1 MKICLDAGHYGKY
14 NPSPVVKG
22 YYEAEMAWK
31 LHLLLKTELENYGCE
46 VITTRADQTKDL
58 EVSKRGRAAQGCDLF
73 LSIHSNATANG
84 ATSPDYPIVYGQI
97 SGVADDLAQ
106 KLTDCISQVMQT
118 KQSGRVGHRKG
129 NNGDYYG
136 VLRGSAAVGVPGLLI
151 EHSFHTNERSAKWLM
166 EDDNLKLLAE
176 KEAAVIA
183 SHYGLKKRE
192 FETIYRVQVGAFRIR
207 ENAVGLVQSFQKMGF
222 DAFIT
227 EETREF
233 P

>member
-14 NPSPVVKG
+14 NPSPIVKG

-31 LHLLLKTELENYGCE
+31 LHLLLKTELESYGCE
-46 VITTRADQTKDL
+46 VITTRADQTKDM

-97 SGVADDLAQ
+97 SGVADALAE
-106 KLTDCISQVMQT
+106 KLASRIADVMQT
-118 KQSGRVGHRKG
+118 KQSGRVGHQKG

-166 EDDNLKLLAE
+166 DEENLRQLA
-176 KEAAVIA
+176 KSEAEVIA
-183 SHYGLKKRE
+183 KHYGLQKPK
-192 FETIYRVQVGAFRIR
+192 TDKLYRVQVGAFRIR
-207 ENAVGLVQSFQKMGF
+207 ENAEAMVRKIKEAGF
-222 DAFIT
+222 EAFVT
-227 EETREF
+227 ESE
-233 P
+233 

>member
-14 NPSPVVKG
+14 NPSPIVKG

-31 LHLLLKTELENYGCE
+31 LHLLLKTELESYGCE

-73 LSIHSNATANG
+73 LSIHSNATADG
-84 ATSPDYPIVYGQI
+84 ATNPDYPIVYGQI
-97 SGVADDLAQ
+97 SGIADALAE
-106 KLTDCISQVMQT
+106 KLANRITDVMQT

-166 EDDNLKLLAE
+166 DENHLKQLA
-176 KEAAVIA
+176 KAEAEMIA
-183 SHYGLKKRE
+183 KYYGLQKP
-192 FETIYRVQVGAFRIR
+192 ETDKLYRVQVGAFRIR
-207 ENAVGLVQSFQKMGF
+207 ENAEAMVRKIKEAGF
-222 DAFIT
+222 EAFVT
-227 EETREF
+227 ESE
-233 P
+233 

>member
-1 MKICLDAGHYGKY
+1 MKICLDAGHFGKY
-14 NPSPVVKG
+14 NPSPIVKG

-31 LHLLLKTELENYGCE
+31 LHLLLKTELESYGCE

-97 SGVADDLAQ
+97 SGVADVLAE
-106 KLTDCISQVMQT
+106 KLANRIAEVMQT

-166 EDDNLKLLAE
+166 DEENLRQLA
-176 KEAAVIA
+176 KAEAEVIA
-183 SHYGLKKRE
+183 KHYGLQKPK
-192 FETIYRVQVGAFRIR
+192 TDKLYRVQVGAFRIR
-207 ENAVGLVQSFQKMGF
+207 ENAEAMVRKIKEAGF
-222 DAFIT
+222 EAFVT
-227 EETREF
+227 ETEA
-233 P
+233 

>member
-1 MKICLDAGHYGKY
+1 MKICLDAGHFGKY
-14 NPSPVVKG
+14 NPSPIVKG

-31 LHLLLKTELENYGCE
+31 LHLLLKTELESYGCQ

-58 EVSKRGRAAQGCDLF
+58 EVSQRGKAAQGCDLF
-73 LSIHSNATANG
+73 LSIHSNATADG

-97 SGVADDLAQ
+97 SGVADALAE
-106 KLTDCISQVMQT
+106 KLANRIADVMQT

-166 EDDNLKLLAE
+166 DESNLKQLAQA
-176 KEAAVIA
+176 EAEVIA
-183 SHYGLKKRE
+183 KHYGLQKSGADKL
-192 FETIYRVQVGAFRIR
+192 YRVQVGAFRIR
-207 ENAVGLVQSFQKMGF
+207 ENAEAMVRKIKEAGF
-222 DAFIT
+222 EAFVT
-227 EETREF
+227 ESE
-233 P
+233 

>member
-14 NPSPVVKG
+14 NPSPIVKG

-31 LHLLLKTELENYGCE
+31 LHLLLKTELESYGCE

-73 LSIHSNATANG
+73 LSIHSNATADG

-97 SGVADDLAQ
+97 SGIADALAE
-106 KLTDCISQVMQT
+106 KLASRIADVMQT

-166 EDDNLKLLAE
+166 DENHLRQLAQA
-176 KEAAVIA
+176 EAEVIA
-183 SHYGLKKRE
+183 KHYGLTKKASETPRTLYRLQCGAFAVKNNALQE
-192 FETIYRVQVGAFRIR
+192 QKRLKAMGVETIIVVT
-207 ENAVGLVQSFQKMGF
+207 
-222 DAFIT
+222 T
-227 EETREF
+227 E
-233 P
+233 

>member
-14 NPSPVVKG
+14 NPSPIVKG

-31 LHLLLKTELENYGCE
+31 LHLLLKTELESYGCE

-73 LSIHSNATANG
+73 LSIHSNATADG
-84 ATSPDYPIVYGQI
+84 ATNPDYPIVYGQI
-97 SGVADDLAQ
+97 SGIADALAE
-106 KLTDCISQVMQT
+106 KLANRIADVMQT
-118 KQSGRVGHRKG
+118 KQKGRVGHRKG

-166 EDDNLKLLAE
+166 DENHLRQLA
-176 KEAAVIA
+176 KAEAEVIA
-183 SHYGLKKRE
+183 KHYGLHKQ
-192 FETIYRVQVGAFRIR
+192 ETDKLYRVQVGAFRIR
-207 ENAVGLVQSFQKMGF
+207 ENAEAMVRKIKEAGF
-222 DAFIT
+222 EAFVT
-227 EETREF
+227 ETEA
-233 P
+233 

>member
-1 MKICLDAGHYGKY
+1 MKICLDAGHFGKY
-14 NPSPVVKG
+14 NPSPIVKG

-31 LHLLLKTELENYGCE
+31 LHLLLKTELESYGCQ

-58 EVSKRGRAAQGCDLF
+58 EVSQRGKAAQGCDLF
-73 LSIHSNATANG
+73 LSIHSNATADG

-97 SGVADDLAQ
+97 SGVADALAE
-106 KLTDCISQVMQT
+106 KLANRIADVMQT

-166 EDDNLKLLAE
+166 DESNLKQLAQA
-176 KEAAVIA
+176 EAEVIA
-183 SHYGLKKRE
+183 KHYGLQKSGADKL
-192 FETIYRVQVGAFRIR
+192 YRVQVGAFRIR
-207 ENAVGLVQSFQKMGF
+207 ENAEAMVRKIKEAGF
-222 DAFIT
+222 EAFVT
-227 EETREF
+227 ETEA
-233 P
+233 

>member
-31 LHLLLKTELENYGCE
+31 LHLLLKTELESYGCQ
-46 VITTRADQTKDL
+46 VITTRGDQAKDL
-58 EVSKRGRAAQGCDLF
+58 EVSKRGKAAQGCDLF
-73 LSIHSNATANG
+73 ISLHSNATADCS
-84 ATSPDYPIVYGQI
+84 ASADYPIVYGQI
-97 SGVADDLAQ
+97 SGIADALAE
-106 KLTDCISQVMQT
+106 KLANRIAEVMQT

-166 EDDNLKLLAE
+166 DENHLRQLA
-176 KEAAVIA
+176 KSEAEVIA
-183 SHYGLKKRE
+183 KHYGLQKPKADKL
-192 FETIYRVQVGAFRIR
+192 YRVQVGAFRIR
-207 ENAVGLVQSFQKMGF
+207 ENAEAMVRKIKEAGF
-222 DAFIT
+222 EAFVT
-227 EETREF
+227 ESE
-233 P
+233 